1 MTPAL
6 PCSAE
11 AAAYQ
16 RDWAKSLRA
25 RLAGGEA
32 YAFAN
37 ADTPMEVFHALDMP
51 VVVNQWWSSV
61 IAAKKLSGLHL
72 DASEAMGF
80 HARLA
85 KYSALPLFAAMDG
98 RPETQ
103 PWGGLPVPGLLCAR
117 ASADDHP
124 LIFAEWA
131 RLTGAP
137 LKILSAPGHPD
148 PQPDWWTPLRR
159 DWEDTVGAD
168 RLDLMAGEIAELTE
182 MAEQVAGRRTPDGA
196 LAQLMERIDR
206 QERIFEDCARMI
218 ADAPRLPV
226 RISEMIPNVMIPQW
240 HRGSDWAL
248 AHAERFRD
256 ALAAQI
262 ASGAAVCPDERVRMM
277 WIGAGL
283 WFDTGFYTAFEHQG
297 AVFAWSMYLPFAADG
312 YIRADHG
319 DPVRALAAR
328 VSDINEHLHQPPWAG
343 AWHVKEAR
351 ANRIDLAVII
361 VPSADRPSGYGTRF
375 IARALEEAGVAT
387 VMLDADMVDARG
399 WDGTEA
405 RARVQAGIDRV
416 TEGRRAKGR

>member
-6 PCSAE
+6 ECTAQ

-16 RDWAKSLRA
+16 RDWAKGLRA
-25 RLAGGEA
+25 RLAAGEA

-37 ADTPMEVFHALDMP
+37 ADTPLEVFHALDMP

-61 IAAKKLSGLHL
+61 IAAKKLSAQHL
-72 DASEAMGF
+72 AASEAAGF
-80 HARLA
+80 HGRLA

-98 RPETQ
+98 RPEAQ
-103 PWGGLPVPGLLCAR
+103 PWGGLPKPGLLCAR

-137 LKILSAPGHPD
+137 LRILSAPGHPD
-148 PQPDWWTPLRR
+148 PAPEWWDSLR
-159 DWEDTVGAD
+159 DGWEKGTGSD
-168 RLDLMAGEIAELTE
+168 RLDLMAAEIEDLTALAED
-182 MAEQVAGRRTPDGA
+182 VAGRRTPDGA
-196 LAQLMERIDR
+196 LAELMARIDR
-206 QERIFEDCARMI
+206 QERFFNEAAQMI
-218 ADAPRLPV
+218 AEAPRCPI

-256 ALAAQI
+256 AVAARI
-262 ASGAAVCPDERVRMM
+262 AEGAAVVEDEQVRMM

-283 WFDTGFYTAFEHQG
+283 WFDTGFYQAFEELG

-312 YIRADHG
+312 YLRTDHG

-328 VSDINEHLHQPPWAG
+328 VIDLNEHLHQPPWAG
-343 AWHVKEAR
+343 AWHVKEAVR
-351 ANRIDLAVII
+351 ARIDLAVII
-361 VPSADRPSGYGTRF
+361 VPESDRPSGYGTRF
-375 IARALEEAGVAT
+375 MARALEAAGVKT
-387 VMLDADMVDARG
+387 VMIEADMVDARA
-399 WDGTEA
+399 WDGDKA
-405 RARVQAGIDRV
+405 RALVLDGIARVQKER
-416 TEGRRAKGR
+416 